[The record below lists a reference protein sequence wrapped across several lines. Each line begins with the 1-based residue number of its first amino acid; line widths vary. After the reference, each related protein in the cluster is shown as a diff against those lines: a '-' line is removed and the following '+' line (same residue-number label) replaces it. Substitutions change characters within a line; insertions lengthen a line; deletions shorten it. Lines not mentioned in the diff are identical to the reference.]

1 MRNEVAPQR
10 RDAVIAE
17 IASNQHGVISLTEL
31 RSAGCSPAAISR
43 LNGRRLHRIHRG
55 VYAVGHP
62 ALSNDGRWMAAVLAC
77 GDGAVLSHLSAAFL
91 WGLGQHTGST
101 ASVVD
106 VSIPGRAGRAGRCGI
121 RVHRPKSLPSS
132 DCTRR
137 NAIPVTTPART
148 LADVRPLLSPAQFA
162 AAVREAEFRR
172 LNIGDQERGDGA
184 RSELEDRMLSLC
196 RRHRLPQ
203 PDVNVSIDR
212 YLVDFLWADASLIV
226 EVDGWKA
233 HRTRPAFEEDRARDA
248 RLAVLGYSVIR
259 FTWRQ
264 VTGNA
269 NEVAKTVRALLRARR

>member
-1 MRNEVAPQR
+1 M
-10 RDAVIAE
+10 IAE
-17 IASNQHGVISLTEL
+17 IASNQHGLISVAQL
-31 RSAGCSPAAISR
+31 RFAGCSPAAITR

-62 ALSNDGRWMAAVLAC
+62 ALSNEGRWMAAVLAS

-91 WGLGQHTGST
+91 WGIGQHAGAS
-101 ASVVD
+101 ASSVVD
-106 VSIPGRAGRAGRCGI
+106 VSVSGRAGRAGRSGI

-148 LADVRPLLSPAQFA
+148 LADVRPLLSPPQFA

-172 LNIGDQERGDGA
+172 LNIGNQESGDRA
-184 RSELEDRMLSLC
+184 WSELEDRMLSLC
-196 RRHRLPQ
+196 RRHRLPR
-203 PDVNVSIDR
+203 PDVNVSVDR
-212 YLVDFLWADASLIV
+212 YVVDFLWADASLIV

-233 HRTRPAFEEDRARDA
+233 HRTRSAFEEDRARDA
-248 RLAVLGYSVIR
+248 RLAVLGYEVIR

-264 VTGNA
+264 ITGDA
-269 NEVAKTVRALLRARR
+269 GGVVKALRALLRARE